1 MYKNNIF
8 DDINIAHFNYK
19 LFFFCRVFL
28 NAPLNILQRP
38 KHQPHPKSVIRQ
50 LNDIT
55 IRLRQQI
62 ERRERHNKSKYKPY
76 VTIGF
81 TKKIRSTYKKK
92 KKNSD
97 VRYFM
102 SNRALPNRKP
112 TILVV
117 CLILNVKAAYIAND
131 KNLNMIA

>member
-1 MYKNNIF
+1 MKLWNIFSTKRHCVLTDKWWVKNIRLLNFLVKLLTRIFHFPKVGKRDWNHVYLSRRCMYKNNIF

-76 VTIGF
+76 GF
-81 TKKIRSTYKKK
+81 
-92 KKNSD
+92 
-97 VRYFM
+97 
-102 SNRALPNRKP
+102 RK
-112 TILVV
+112 
-117 CLILNVKAAYIAND
+117 
-131 KNLNMIA
+131 

>member
-8 DDINIAHFNYK
+8 DDINIAHFNHK

-62 ERRERHNKSKYKPY
+62 ERRERHNKIRRHYKGDLISLCRNIRNTVPNVEEQEWY
-76 VTIGF
+76 QNICLRLRSLESHGNSR
-81 TKKIRSTYKKK
+81 KK
-92 KKNSD
+92 
-97 VRYFM
+97 
-102 SNRALPNRKP
+102 
-112 TILVV
+112 
-117 CLILNVKAAYIAND
+117 
-131 KNLNMIA
+131 